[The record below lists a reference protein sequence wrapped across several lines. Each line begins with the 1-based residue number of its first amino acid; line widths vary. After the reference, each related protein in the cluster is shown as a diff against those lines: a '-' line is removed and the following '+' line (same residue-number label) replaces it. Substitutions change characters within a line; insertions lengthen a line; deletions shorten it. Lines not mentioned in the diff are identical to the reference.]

1 MKNMNLVCWK
11 CGVSV
16 AELPLPLSR
25 LAECPQCRAYLH
37 ACRMCQFH
45 NPRLTGQCDEGRA
58 EEVHDKEHANFCD
71 WFKPRPDAYRPPNK
85 GKTQLAKS
93 KLDALFG
100 GSTEN
105 DTQPDAAR
113 DKLNNLFGA
122 GDKHKK

>member
-1 MKNMNLVCWK
+1 M
-11 CGVSV
+11 
-16 AELPLPLSR
+16 
-25 LAECPQCRAYLH
+25 
-37 ACRMCQFH
+37 
-45 NPRLTGQCDEGRA
+45 
-58 EEVHDKEHANFCD
+58 HDKEHANFCD

-100 GSTEN
+100 GSTGT